1 MEWFKKIMAGRYGID
16 QLAIAQLIAGVVLS
30 IVYSF
35 FPYGLLRLSFFIL
48 LIYTYIRIFSR
59 NINKRYKENLMFLKF
74 WNPIKYKLNRQL
86 ARFKSRKDYKYFKC
100 SFCDQKIRV
109 PRGKGKIKVTCP
121 KCKNVTIKKT

>member
-1 MEWFKKIMAGRYGID
+1 MNWLKKLMAGRYGVD
-16 QLAIAQLIAGVVLS
+16 QLAMVQLITALVLS
-30 IVYSF
+30 ILYRF
-35 FPYGLLRLSFFIL
+35 FPYGIIRFSFFLL
-48 LIYTYIRIFSR
+48 LIYAYIRIFSK
-59 NINKRYKENLMFLKF
+59 NINKRYRENLRFLQF
-74 WNPIKYKLNRQL
+74 WNPIKNKFKQQI